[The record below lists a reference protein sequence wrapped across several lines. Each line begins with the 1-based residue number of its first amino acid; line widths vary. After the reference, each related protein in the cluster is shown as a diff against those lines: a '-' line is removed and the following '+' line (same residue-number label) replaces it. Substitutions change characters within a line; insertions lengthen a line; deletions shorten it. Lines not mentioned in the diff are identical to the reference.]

1 MPGLRVSAR
10 SSAEIRATLLAI
22 KTLDRDLRRELRSR
36 TRKLATVDWERA
48 MSRHASTELERR
60 VLVDTARV
68 SVSDQNVRIR
78 SAGSSRPAGS
88 GGIVPRVHGRGVEF
102 GSSRTRSLPRR
113 RRQGYVFFPAAADM
127 IPQLLALWVQTTVRT
142 IAEALEAGGKK

>member
-1 MPGLRVSAR
+1 MAGGLRVSAR

-22 KTLDRDLRRELRSR
+22 KTLDRDLRKELRGR
-36 TRKLATVDWERA
+36 TRKLATVDWMGA
-48 MSRHASTELERR
+48 MAGEATTTLENR
-60 VLVDTARV
+60 VLVQTARI

-78 SAGSSRPAGS
+78 SAGSSRPAAS
-88 GGIVPRVHGRGVEF
+88 GGIVPREHGRGVEF
-102 GSSRTRSLPRR
+102 GSRVPQLRAR